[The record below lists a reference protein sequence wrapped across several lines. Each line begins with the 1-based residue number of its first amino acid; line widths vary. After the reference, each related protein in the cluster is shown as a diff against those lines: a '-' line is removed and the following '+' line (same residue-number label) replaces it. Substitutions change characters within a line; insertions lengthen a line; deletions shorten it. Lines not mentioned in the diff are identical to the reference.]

1 MIFIKALQIW
11 KKTLGGQI
19 DDWHYLLNIV
29 HLNSH
34 INLNEEFSKLP
45 HFCGKMSS
53 SHLTQTC
60 FIISVIKADR
70 SYFQHRIA
78 TGISPTNSK
87 ESPEGI
93 QYLQFRHV
101 LEKQVPC
108 RVLSIHCQL
117 PSYINCFALHSAPT
131 VIVLL
136 PSACAVQYCLQ
147 VTCFLWKRKP
157 KSPAARLPCVSGTGH
172 GGGGGGGRRERW
184 RDKLCANRS
193 YDLGQRYKYW
203 FRTLSLLGISD
214 WGVTPYFRPENVIL
228 HTLFQTYPASRGFS
242 LAWLLSITKSFASL
256 VSLVV
261 GLSQERR
268 TKQNN
273 YTTDGERFRKR

>member
-1 MIFIKALQIW
+1 MNFTYKFKRVTWRNTILTISSR
-11 KKTLGGQI
+11 LGETGTVQ
-19 DDWHYLLNIV
+19 
-29 HLNSH
+29 
-34 INLNEEFSKLP
+34 
-45 HFCGKMSS
+45 
-53 SHLTQTC
+53 
-60 FIISVIKADR
+60 SVIDPLPTALLYQLLCPALRTNGNR
-70 SYFQHRIA
+70 SVAFSVCSPVLFAGHVFFMKTEAQISCCTIA
-78 TGISPTNSK
+78 
-87 ESPEGI
+87 
-93 QYLQFRHV
+93 L
-101 LEKQVPC
+101 
-108 RVLSIHCQL
+108 RVR
-117 PSYINCFALHSAPT
+117 NRT
-131 VIVLL
+131 
-136 PSACAVQYCLQ
+136 
-147 VTCFLWKRKP
+147 W
-157 KSPAARLPCVSGTGH
+157 GW
-172 GGGGGGGRRERW
+172 GGGGWERRERW

-273 YTTDGERFRKR
+273 YATDGERFRKR

>member
-1 MIFIKALQIW
+1 
-11 KKTLGGQI
+11 
-19 DDWHYLLNIV
+19 
-29 HLNSH
+29 
-34 INLNEEFSKLP
+34 
-45 HFCGKMSS
+45 MSS
-53 SHLTQTC
+53 SHLNQTC

-78 TGISPTNSK
+78 TRISPTTSK

-108 RVLSIHCQL
+108 RVLAIHYQL
-117 PSYINCFALHSAPT
+117 SSYINCFSLHSAQT

-147 VTCFLWKRKP
+147 VTCFLWSP
-157 KSPAARLPCVSGTGH
+157 TEAQISPARPW
-172 GGGGGGGRRERW
+172 GGRRKRW

-193 YDLGQRYKYW
+193 YDLGQRYEYW
-203 FRTLSLLGISD
+203 FRPLSLLGISD

-228 HTLFQTYPASRGFS
+228 HTRFQTYPAGRGFS
-242 LAWLLSITKSFASL
+242 LAWLLSITNSFASL

-261 GLSQERR
+261 GLSQGRR

-273 YTTDGERFRKR
+273 YATDGERFRKR

>member
-19 DDWHYLLNIV
+19 DDWRYLLNIV

-60 FIISVIKADR
+60 SIISVIKADR

-78 TGISPTNSK
+78 TRISPTNSK

-93 QYLQFRHV
+93 KYLQFRHV

-108 RVLSIHCQL
+108 RVLAIHYQL
-117 PSYINCFALHSAPT
+117 SSYINCFALHSAQT

-157 KSPAARLPCVSGTGH
+157 KSPAARLPCVSETGH
-172 GGGGGGGRRERW
+172 GGEGGGDPRERW

-193 YDLGQRYKYW
+193 YDLGQRYEYW

-214 WGVTPYFRPENVIL
+214 WGVTPYTSDQKMSFSTLFFRP
-228 HTLFQTYPASRGFS
+228 TL
-242 LAWLLSITKSFASL
+242 LAE
-256 VSLVV
+256 VSLLH
-261 GLSQERR
+261 GFYRLRSRSRRLSVS
-268 TKQNN
+268 
-273 YTTDGERFRKR
+273 

>member
-11 KKTLGGQI
+11 KKTLGRQI

-53 SHLTQTC
+53 SHLNQTC

-78 TGISPTNSK
+78 TRISPTNSK

-108 RVLSIHCQL
+108 RVLAIHYQL
-117 PSYINCFALHSAPT
+117 SSYINCFALHSAQT

-147 VTCFLWKRKP
+147 VTCFLWSP
-157 KSPAARLPCVSGTGH
+157 TEAQISPARPW
-172 GGGGGGGRRERW
+172 GGRRKRW

-193 YDLGQRYKYW
+193 YDLGQRYEYW

-228 HTLFQTYPASRGFS
+228 HTRFQTYPAGRGFS
-242 LAWLLSITKSFASL
+242 LAWLLSITNSFASL

-261 GLSQERR
+261 GLSQGRR

-273 YTTDGERFRKR
+273 YATDGERFRKR